1 MCKLLYLRHNIIEI
15 WCHIQ
20 CDLTSIIWCTSRLWS
35 NQASKVCG
43 AVVTQLQFTDIEFA
57 MFCMHC
63 YLFCELIWENVSPL
77 AGWTPFEQK
86 FCCIKQP
93 KWKYS
98 SVNKPRQPRME
109 KMVHDKVKVE
119 DKANKICGQYE
130 IVFRS
135 LKQQQ
140 QIREKKQLLQFI
152 CSIELHSF
160 GEKSFHFFPTRLVCW
175 FYVCAHCTDTGTFVC
190 CCDSRNRNMLGKSN
204 HTAQRKRRSRK
215 VQLRIKKG
223 WLNFKHRL
231 NLSKPSRIS

>member
-63 YLFCELIWENVSPL
+63 YLFCEFIWENVSPL
-77 AGWTPFEQK
+77 AGWAPFEQK

-109 KMVHDKVKVE
+109 KMVHDKVEVE

-140 QIREKKQLLQFI
+140 QIREKSRCCNLFAASSCIHSEKRASTFSQLD
-152 CSIELHSF
+152 
-160 GEKSFHFFPTRLVCW
+160 W
-175 FYVCAHCTDTGTFVC
+175 CADFMSV
-190 CCDSRNRNMLGKSN
+190 
-204 HTAQRKRRSRK
+204 HTAQTQARLYA
-215 VQLRIKKG
+215 VTIAEIKTCWAKAITQ
-223 WLNFKHRL
+223 H
-231 NLSKPSRIS
+231 SKSEEVVKSN